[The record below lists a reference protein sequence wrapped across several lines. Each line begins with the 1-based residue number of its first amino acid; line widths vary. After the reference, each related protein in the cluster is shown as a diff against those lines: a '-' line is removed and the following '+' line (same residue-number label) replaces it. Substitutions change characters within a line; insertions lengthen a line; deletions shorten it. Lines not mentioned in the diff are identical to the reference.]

1 MRKVTLFLALG
12 LILSLTTQAKIIDLA
27 TYDAAVAAQ
36 DGDVITGTMSAT
48 TPFQVKIAD
57 MATVTLRDVT
67 IEGVND
73 ESYKWAGIT
82 CNGHATIILE
92 GENTVRGFYEDWPG
106 IQINKGKKLTIQ
118 GSGILNVSPFSTEA
132 NAAAIGGKKDQECG
146 SITIDGGIIN
156 AQSGRQSAAIGG
168 GLNGDCGTIEITNNV
183 LKLKATKHATS
194 PVTIGHGGG
203 TGASVS
209 SGTIIIGG
217 QVMQSEITASPYT
230 FFPQFDGWLNNL
242 TKGVCVQ
249 DGATIRG
256 TLAQAH
262 QIYIDEG
269 ATVTLWDI
277 DINWNLNIGLGSFPG
292 ISCLGSA
299 TIILKGT
306 NKVRAFDNS
315 SGIYV
320 PVDATL
326 TIKEDATYG
335 GSLEV
340 RGSMSGAAIG
350 GDASR
355 NCGSIKIESGT
366 IDALGY
372 NGAGIGAGYQHNCGN
387 ITITGGSIKAVGFNG
402 SAGIGGSQDG
412 THGEINIAKTI
423 TSIYA
428 KGDVETD
435 ACSIGRGKNGTGSN
449 KVYVFGLQYSSGL
462 TENPFDGTMAYTEFI
477 ENQDTLHYYYG
488 KGWQVSQ
495 NTIEFYRGKDD
506 NRFTGY
512 AKKIKVVRIDESMK
526 AWKPTSLR
534 KFLCGGDDTRSLEYV
549 TEIQGLENVNTEDLT
564 DLYMAFD
571 KLRSL
576 DTLNLSMWNVAKV
589 ENLRY
594 VFGNCNKLKTLD
606 INTWQPAN
614 ATNTNRLFNNC
625 ALLETIYANYDWSGY
640 TTLTTS
646 TEMFY
651 NCPKLVGGAGT
662 EFSVAGAKDI
672 SYAHVDG
679 GTSNPGYF
687 TSIEQAKAPLDS
699 AILEL
704 GRLKTEGSF
713 LISDFT
719 DIATAINAAINDAKA
734 LKKKSD
740 ATLQEVFDGIDA
752 AYAAIPTQGAN
763 LAAKLKTALNT
774 YLDNLVTDADSDACK
789 KLVADAKTKINSE
802 VAWDDTKSVYPNTN
816 ALSELA
822 TYCNHTT
829 ADAVKVQR
837 AKDQLKPVVA
847 EMKALRAFAAD
858 YIDATKLAPYDAQ
871 IKTAEDM
878 LNDDTAVEAAIDNA
892 TKEAKKNF
900 DAAVIALMTAA
911 IEKSYVDLDAL
922 LQTGDPQECQDSIQA
937 AKDTVTQ
944 LDWDGNKTVSE
955 NKTALLAAFSAIYQK
970 AQNDLK
976 NIRDCVASK
985 PTNLQFERGTNT
997 LDVTWES
1004 TGTYEWEVQIRKASE
1019 TTFFDEDDV
1028 PLKYAFFY
1036 GLEPNTEYVV
1046 RVRTWSNNNF
1056 HPSEWTEATVSTL
1069 ALTPVSGC
1077 EFTGFYQDVNLLGAT
1092 WNAASKALVEA
1103 AFTPATGAVYAIQ
1116 AGSSFLYR
1124 TVGETMEVVADG
1136 FVIVPGEYN
1145 YEVTV
1150 EITDSEYTFPDD
1162 LFAIS
1167 ATVDNVAW
1175 SVRGSTISAM
1185 ENSIVIFS
1193 PMIEVKQTPTGLEE
1207 IIQSSNGKIMMDGQ
1221 LYIIRDGILYNA
1233 QGAVVDR

>member
-1 MRKVTLFLALG
+1 MKKVTLFLALG
-12 LILSLTTQAKIIDLA
+12 LLLSLTTQAKTIDLA

-36 DGDVITGTMSAT
+36 DGDVITGVMST
-48 TPFQVKIAD
+48 TKPFQLKIAD
-57 MATVTLRDVT
+57 QATVTLRDVT

-73 ESYKWAGIT
+73 EDYKWAGIT

-92 GENTVRGFYEDWPG
+92 GENTVRGFYEKWPG
-106 IQINKGKKLTIQ
+106 IQINKGKNLTIK
-118 GSGILNVSPFSTEA
+118 GSGILNVSPFSSEA
-132 NAAAIGGKKDQECG
+132 YAAAIGGKMDQQCG
-146 SITIDGGIIN
+146 NIKIDGGIIY

-183 LKLKATKHATS
+183 VKLKATKHATS
-194 PVTIGHGGG
+194 PLTIGHGGG
-203 TGASVS
+203 IGAI
-209 SGTIIIGG
+209 SGQVTIGG
-217 QVMQSEITASPYT
+217 QVYTDITTSPYT
-230 FFPQFDGWLNNL
+230 FFPVWDSWLSNL
-242 TKGVCVQ
+242 NKGLCVQ
-249 DGATIRG
+249 DGESLRG
-256 TLAQAH
+256 KLAKAH

-269 ATVTLWDI
+269 ATVTLWDA
-277 DINWNLNIGLGSFPG
+277 DINWDNNLTGTFPG
-292 ISCLGSA
+292 LTCLGSA

-350 GDASR
+350 GDANR
-355 NCGSIKIESGT
+355 DCGSITIESGT

-387 ITITGGSIKAVGFNG
+387 ITIKGGSIKAVGFNG

-435 ACSIGRGKNGTGSN
+435 ACSIGRGKNGSGSN

-651 NCPKLVGGAGT
+651 NCPKLVGGTGT
-662 EFSVAGAKDI
+662 KFSVDGAKDK
-672 SYAHVDG
+672 SYAHIDG
-679 GTSNPGYF
+679 GTSDPGYF

-789 KLVADAKTKINSE
+789 QLVADAKTKINNE
-802 VAWDDTKSVYPNTN
+802 VAWDDSKSVYPNTN

-837 AKDQLKPVVA
+837 AKDQLSPLVA
-847 EMKALRAFAAD
+847 EMKALRALAAD

-871 IKTAEDM
+871 IKAAEDM

-911 IEKSYVDLDAL
+911 IEKSYVDLGAL

-937 AKDTVTQ
+937 AKDAATQ
-944 LDWDGNKTVSE
+944 LEWDDTKSVSE
-955 NKTALLAAFSAIYQK
+955 NKTALLAAFDAIFKK

-1004 TGTYEWEVQIRKASE
+1004 TGTYEWQVQIRKASE

-1028 PLKYAFFY
+1028 PLKYAFFF

-1103 AFTPATGAVYAIQ
+1103 AFTPATGAVYAIK
-1116 AGSSFLYR
+1116 AGSSVLYR

-1136 FVIVPGEYN
+1136 FVIVPGLYN

-1162 LFAIS
+1162 MYTIT

-1175 SVRGSTISAM
+1175 SVRGATISAT

-1193 PMIEVKQTPTGLEE
+1193 PTLELKDTPSDIETVTGNPSPVTE
-1207 IIQSSNGKIMMDGQ
+1207 KILRNGQ
-1221 LYIIRDGILYNA
+1221 LYILRDGKTYNA
-1233 QGAVVDR
+1233 QGTEIQ